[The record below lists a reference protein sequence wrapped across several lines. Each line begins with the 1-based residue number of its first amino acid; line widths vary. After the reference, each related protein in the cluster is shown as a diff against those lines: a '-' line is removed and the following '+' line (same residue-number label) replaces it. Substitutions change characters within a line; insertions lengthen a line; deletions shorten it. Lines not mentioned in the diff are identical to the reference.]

1 MHRTYVKGLGM
12 CTLPEMSGTECFVLV
27 GVVHSC
33 TRAAALLVQGAALQ
47 DLSGHALPCSTPCSL
62 NSFWYDFCCKA
73 LHASFDNRH

>member
-1 MHRTYVKGLGM
+1 M

-62 NSFWYDFCCKA
+62 NSTCLLVRFLLQSLACQ
-73 LHASFDNRH
+73 L